1 MAVVVGTWPFSL
13 EAVKLISR
21 KLREGNGCIDAL
33 ESGINLIEDDPDTG
47 LYFVG
52 RGGLPNSKGILECDA
67 AVMDGETCRFGAVAA
82 LQGVATAFSVARCV
96 MEKSP
101 HSMLVGSGAQE
112 FAQSNGFPVESNSA
126 LQTQQSREAFQK
138 FLEKSGEEEGGHD
151 TIGILVMDSRSHLVA
166 GVSSSGIAFKHPG
179 RVGDSPLPG
188 SGLYADNEIG
198 AAAAT
203 GDGDKMMRFCPAFH
217 VVQLMRQAS
226 RFGHSPQESCELVIK
241 EAQQKARTA
250 TKPFEMALIA
260 INKKGD
266 FGAAGTVTSCK
277 DERHNTL
284 YTGFPFVVWT
294 EEMGEPEIR
303 VRPPLCF

>member
-33 ESGINLIEDDPDTG
+33 EIIEEDPDTG

-67 AVMDGETCRFGAVAA
+67 AVMDGDTCRFGAVAA

-112 FAQSNGFPVESNSA
+112 FAQNNGFPVESNSA

-166 GVSSSGIAFKHPG
+166 DWSSSRFVL
-179 RVGDSPLPG
+179 RW
-188 SGLYADNEIG
+188 SGH
-198 AAAAT
+198 T
-203 GDGDKMMRFCPAFH
+203 FC
-217 VVQLMRQAS
+217 LILNM
-226 RFGHSPQESCELVIK
+226 GHSPQESCELVIK

-260 INKKGD
+260 INKK
-266 FGAAGTVTSCK
+266 
-277 DERHNTL
+277 
-284 YTGFPFVVWT
+284 
-294 EEMGEPEIR
+294 
-303 VRPPLCF
+303 